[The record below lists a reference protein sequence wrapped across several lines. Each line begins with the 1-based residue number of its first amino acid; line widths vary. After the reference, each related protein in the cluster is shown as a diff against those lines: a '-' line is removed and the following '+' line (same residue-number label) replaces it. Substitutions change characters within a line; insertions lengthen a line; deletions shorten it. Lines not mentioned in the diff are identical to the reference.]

1 MMMKTSTIGLAEVRS
16 PSIVTDGLPYGSPSY
31 APTAAFHSL
40 PLQAYFNQLDT
51 DMIILNQQT
60 EQQLY
65 KIARQT
71 NQNIQQLI
79 ERFIDDYQQE
89 QQSIKLADSSYAEY
103 LKTGESFSLEQIKQ
117 QNDLAN

>member
-1 MMMKTSTIGLAEVRS
+1 
-16 PSIVTDGLPYGSPSY
+16 
-31 APTAAFHSL
+31 
-40 PLQAYFNQLDT
+40 
-51 DMIILNQQT
+51 MITLNQQT

>member
-1 MMMKTSTIGLAEVRS
+1 
-16 PSIVTDGLPYGSPSY
+16 
-31 APTAAFHSL
+31 
-40 PLQAYFNQLDT
+40 
-51 DMIILNQQT
+51 MITLNQQT

-71 NQNIQQLI
+71 NQSIQQLI

-89 QQSIKLADSSYAEY
+89 QQSIKLADSSYTEY

>member
-1 MMMKTSTIGLAEVRS
+1 
-16 PSIVTDGLPYGSPSY
+16 
-31 APTAAFHSL
+31 
-40 PLQAYFNQLDT
+40 
-51 DMIILNQQT
+51 MITLNQQT

-117 QNDLAN
+117 QNDLEN

>member
-1 MMMKTSTIGLAEVRS
+1 MITI
-16 PSIVTDGLPYGSPSY
+16 
-31 APTAAFHSL
+31 
-40 PLQAYFNQLDT
+40 
-51 DMIILNQQT
+51 NQQT

-71 NQNIQQLI
+71 NQSIQQLI

>member
-1 MMMKTSTIGLAEVRS
+1 
-16 PSIVTDGLPYGSPSY
+16 
-31 APTAAFHSL
+31 
-40 PLQAYFNQLDT
+40 
-51 DMIILNQQT
+51 MIILNQQT

>member
-1 MMMKTSTIGLAEVRS
+1 
-16 PSIVTDGLPYGSPSY
+16 
-31 APTAAFHSL
+31 
-40 PLQAYFNQLDT
+40 
-51 DMIILNQQT
+51 MITLNQQT

-65 KIARQT
+65 KIARET

>member
-1 MMMKTSTIGLAEVRS
+1 
-16 PSIVTDGLPYGSPSY
+16 
-31 APTAAFHSL
+31 
-40 PLQAYFNQLDT
+40 
-51 DMIILNQQT
+51 MITLNQQT

-71 NQNIQQLI
+71 NQSIQQLI
-79 ERFIDDYQQE
+79 DRFIEDYQQE

-103 LKTGESFSLEQIKQ
+103 LKTGKSFSLEQIKQ

>member
-1 MMMKTSTIGLAEVRS
+1 
-16 PSIVTDGLPYGSPSY
+16 
-31 APTAAFHSL
+31 
-40 PLQAYFNQLDT
+40 
-51 DMIILNQQT
+51 MITLNQQT

-71 NQNIQQLI
+71 NQSIQQLI